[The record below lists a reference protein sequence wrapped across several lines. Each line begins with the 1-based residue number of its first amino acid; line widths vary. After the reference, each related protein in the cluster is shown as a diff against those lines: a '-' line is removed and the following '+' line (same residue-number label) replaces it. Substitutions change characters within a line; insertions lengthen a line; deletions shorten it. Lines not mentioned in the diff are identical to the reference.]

1 MAPAQNTAPQN
12 VPLLH
17 RFLGFGLVLIAVAAV
32 IAKSAGVVSTPPP
45 DDVTQM
51 LAYAFAGIAVVL
63 VVVAFLFLKPRV
75 PERKPGQT
83 VDAYW
88 STPEVAAKAML
99 VWFLLEGGAIMGVL
113 GYFLTGDVVA
123 AGAAMF
129 GVAAFWLCGPN
140 VFAKE

>member
-1 MAPAQNTAPQN
+1 MAPPQGPAAAN
-12 VPLLH
+12 VPLMH
-17 RFLGFGLVLIAVAAV
+17 RFLGFGLFAIATAAVAV
-32 IAKSAGVVSTPPP
+32 KSLGAVSTPPRG
-45 DDVTQM
+45 DFTQM
-51 LAYAFAGIAVVL
+51 LAFVFSGITVVMAL
-63 VVVAFLFLKPRV
+63 VAFLVLKPRV

-113 GYFLTGDVVA
+113 GYFLTGEVVA
-123 AGAAMF
+123 AGAALF